1 MENLLFVWFQSPNF
15 DFGSAGPRRRA
26 LHGEK
31 LQAPGRDSHL
41 TRGRRGFASGRPAKL
56 SADVQIPAPG
66 NFYPPGFW
74 EYNPTVMG
82 NDSED
87 LRLLELVREK
97 VSLSRRSYR
106 ELEREMNLGHGT
118 LGNLVRGKTELR
130 LRHLAMLG
138 RALGFDPVE
147 LLLEAYGVYRPDP
160 PPPPGLVLTREE
172 LRAVVREAVR
182 EEMDRRR
189 R

>member
-1 MENLLFVWFQSPNF
+1 VF
-15 DFGSAGPRRRA
+15 R
-26 LHGEK
+26 
-31 LQAPGRDSHL
+31 
-41 TRGRRGFASGRPAKL
+41 
-56 SADVQIPAPG
+56 
-66 NFYPPGFW
+66 
-74 EYNPTVMG
+74 EYNPSVMG
-82 NDSED
+82 NDSES
-87 LRLLELVREK
+87 LRLLELLREK
-97 VSLSRRSYR
+97 VNLSRRSYR

-118 LGNLVRGKTELR
+118 IGNLVRGKTELR

-182 EEMDRRR
+182 EEFDRHRD
-189 R
+189 